1 MENITRQMVK
11 HLDTANKASA
21 GIKSESK
28 NPKIRITKRQLRKLI
43 REVTLNEEGPM
54 GALVQQFAD
63 TVDLDTRS
71 AVSEYVATK
80 VADCAAQNI
89 TAQEI
94 FPEALRKTGLATEV
108 DMQIEEI
115 IGGAIRD
122 MSDVITDQIMDRI
135 QEVLPETVK

>member
-1 MENITRQMVK
+1 MK
-11 HLDTANKASA
+11 
-21 GIKSESK
+21 
-28 NPKIRITKRQLRKLI
+28 ITKRQLRQLI
-43 REVTLNEEGPM
+43 REVAINEEGPM

-63 TVDLDTRS
+63 TVDQDTRA
-71 AVSEYVATK
+71 AVSDYVSTK
-80 VADCAAQNI
+80 VADFAAQNI

-94 FPEALRKTGLATEV
+94 FPDALRKTGLATEV

-135 QEVLPETVK
+135 QEVLPETVKA

>member
-1 MENITRQMVK
+1 MK
-11 HLDTANKASA
+11 
-21 GIKSESK
+21 
-28 NPKIRITKRQLRKLI
+28 ITKRQLRQLI
-43 REVTLNEEGPM
+43 REVAINEEGPM

-63 TVDLDTRS
+63 TVDQDTRT
-71 AVSEYVATK
+71 AVSDYVSTK
-80 VADCAAQNI
+80 VADFAAQNI

-94 FPEALRKTGLATEV
+94 FPDALRKTGLATEV

-135 QEVLPETVK
+135 QEVLPETVKA